1 MIGSIN
7 GLNPADI
14 ESMSVLKDAA
24 SAAIY
29 GTRGAN
35 GVVIVTTKKGKRGE
49 KTSIS
54 YNTSQGIQQV
64 WKMPTSLTAEERNM
78 IHTEALTNDGTPTS
92 ESVWDYY
99 TNPDNAVTRTDW
111 FDEIFRS
118 GYVATHD
125 LNMQGGTKS
134 SNFMFSFGYLNDNGV
149 VDNSNFKRY
158 NLRFNSQHDII
169 GNLTFGENISLVS
182 TDQMIVESR
191 GSYDGVLS
199 AALFNMRNTPVWQ
212 DEANQIYG
220 SPKGDI
226 PNPVASINSRDN
238 TQKNLAFEGD
248 AYLEY
253 KFLKMFTLK
262 TDFGYILGSGKNKN
276 FVAKAEGGGR
286 GFYYNSLNESYGNS
300 KTWIW
305 NNTLNFDK
313 TINVHHIAGL
323 AGMSL
328 ESGYSD
334 WTNSQTGRD
343 FSNQDPALRY
353 YNNAGSFPNH
363 VTGSADDYSL
373 ASYFG
378 RLSYEFNGKYLF
390 AANIRA
396 DGSSKFAEANRWGVF
411 PSVSAG
417 WRISKEA
424 FFANMLDVV
433 SDLNMRG
440 SWGQLGNDKIPSYQ
454 YYSTITSVGSPTLDG
469 NSFTALAQN
478 RFANTDIKWEVTTQT
493 DIGIDLGL
501 FKDRFYLTA
510 DYFDKQTTDILIQVP
525 LVSSLGVGVAPYKN
539 AGTVS
544 NKGFEFG
551 FSYRNRDKAFKYE
564 IAANVSTVNNKVET
578 LGYREQQRYS
588 PLITRT
594 ILSEEFP
601 KENLLDIF
609 MYSTHLGYSSHRLR

>member
-1 MIGSIN
+1 MPQTQKKVTGTVTDAKGGLLPGVTVAVKGTSTGSLTDMNGKFEVNVTGPSDILVFSFVGMKPQEVIVGNSSILNITLQEELVGLDEVVVIGYGTQKKADITGAVAVVQTEKIQGINQSVSHALQGQSAGVTVIPNSGEPGGSVEIRIRGAGSINDNSPLYVIDGVIGSIN

-64 WKMPTSLTAEERNM
+64 WKMPTALTAEERNM

-125 LNMQGGTKS
+125 LSMQGGTKS

-182 TDQMIVESR
+182 TDQKIVETR

-226 PNPVASINSRDN
+226 PNPVASLNSRDN
-238 TQKNLAFEGD
+238 TQKNLAFQGN

-286 GFYYNSLNESYGNS
+286 GFYYNSLNENYGSS

-313 TINVHHIAGL
+313 TINLHHIAGL

-334 WTNSQTGRD
+334 WTNSQTG
-343 FSNQDPALRY
+343 
-353 YNNAGSFPNH
+353 
-363 VTGSADDYSL
+363 
-373 ASYFG
+373 
-378 RLSYEFNGKYLF
+378 
-390 AANIRA
+390 
-396 DGSSKFAEANRWGVF
+396 
-411 PSVSAG
+411 
-417 WRISKEA
+417 
-424 FFANMLDVV
+424 
-433 SDLNMRG
+433 
-440 SWGQLGNDKIPSYQ
+440 
-454 YYSTITSVGSPTLDG
+454 
-469 NSFTALAQN
+469 
-478 RFANTDIKWEVTTQT
+478 
-493 DIGIDLGL
+493 
-501 FKDRFYLTA
+501 
-510 DYFDKQTTDILIQVP
+510 
-525 LVSSLGVGVAPYKN
+525 
-539 AGTVS
+539 
-544 NKGFEFG
+544 KGF
-551 FSYRNRDKAFKYE
+551 
-564 IAANVSTVNNKVET
+564 
-578 LGYREQQRYS
+578 Q
-588 PLITRT
+588 
-594 ILSEEFP
+594 
-601 KENLLDIF
+601 
-609 MYSTHLGYSSHRLR
+609 